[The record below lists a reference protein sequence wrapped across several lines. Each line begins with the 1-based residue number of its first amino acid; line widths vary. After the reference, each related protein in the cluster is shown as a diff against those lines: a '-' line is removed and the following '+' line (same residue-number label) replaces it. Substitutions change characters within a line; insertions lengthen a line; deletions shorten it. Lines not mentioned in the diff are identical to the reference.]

1 MKKIRY
7 SISRVLLGVLF
18 VSSTLLAR
26 VIIDDL
32 HISRDIDEKRY
43 IPIDITDQIPNDSK
57 VVAVSAKVRNI
68 SHNKKIRVIWYKY
81 NQKNK
86 KAIYTQS
93 RKKVKNGNF
102 LYHIVNFS
110 QIPDAGKYFVDIV
123 IDNRLVKTK
132 SFEIYESR
140 SQYTLK
146 WIKLN
151 GKGIKLFNKKRY
163 DEAIVVFKDAIKVL
177 EKDDPIS
184 YKSILYTLNNMA
196 QTYASNK
203 NYRASKLII
212 KQAEKIAK
220 NHNLLDSLDFA
231 KTLAVKAYKN
241 SKEFNYKK
249 AIEFYIKS
257 LEISDKN
264 SKSSCKRYIIDRKK
278 ALYHIYMKQKDYD
291 NARFIV
297 QEIVECYKKDTQ
309 GVVWSLLAISNTYLA
324 QKRYKIAQKYLDR
337 VYKILKKKK
346 KPNRYLVYQMM
357 KTMSQLYIET
367 ERYKKATIVTNK
379 LIKKSKKL
387 YGTKSKAT
395 IDALKKLAQ
404 IYRGTGDIKRA
415 KVVEKNIDKLYT
427 KIIELKKC
435 SQITKDEDR
444 YLFDKVYKRYSELDI
459 DKLSDYNIKR
469 YIDKSH
475 HVSLI
480 APLAWELIEGDRYIL
495 NLEYQGSLGLKSR
508 YRLGVIPRFWNKR
521 ESRDPKKLIN
531 QLSKDINDIFIKSA
545 KELGDNIKYVIPLKI
560 FKHGSYTVGHTL
572 LHQTGSLNSWRGNT
586 FIYDGSD
593 IYTITTLMNDKDL
606 LLGEFLSSLSVE
618 SFCSKKLTKPKKEID
633 RVDRKLQ
640 RLNRNLKAVEE
651 R

>member
-1 MKKIRY
+1 MKY

-18 VSSTLLAR
+18 ASSMLFAR

-32 HISRDIDEKRY
+32 QISKDIDKKRY
-43 IPIDITDQIPNDSK
+43 IPIDITNEIANNSK
-57 VVAVSAKVRNI
+57 SVAVSARVRNI
-68 SHNKKIRVIWYKY
+68 SNDKKIRVVWYKY
-81 NQKNK
+81 NQKNQKVIKSQSSK
-86 KAIYTQS
+86 KL
-93 RKKVKNGNF
+93 KNGDF

-110 QIPDAGKYFVDIV
+110 QMPDVGKYFVDIV
-123 IDNRLVKTK
+123 VDNRLMKTK

-140 SQYTLK
+140 SRYTLK

-151 GKGIKLFNKKRY
+151 ANGVKLFNKKKY

-177 EKDDPIS
+177 EQDDLIS
-184 YKSILYTLNNMA
+184 YKNILHTLNNMA

-203 NYRASKLII
+203 NYRASKIII

-220 NHNLLDSLDFA
+220 NHDLLDSLGFA
-231 KTLAVKAYKN
+231 KTLDVRAYVSN
-241 SKEFNYKK
+241 KEFDYKK
-249 AIEFYIKS
+249 AKELYIKS

-264 SKSSCKRYIIDRKK
+264 SKSSCNRYIIDRKES
-278 ALYHIYMKQKDYD
+278 LYDIYMRQKDYD

-309 GVVWSLLAISNTYLA
+309 GVVWSLLMISDTYLA
-324 QKRYKIAQKYLDR
+324 QKRYKIAQRYLDR

-346 KPNRYLVYQMM
+346 KPNKYLVYKMM
-357 KTMSQLYIET
+357 KKISQLYIET
-367 ERYKKATIVTNK
+367 KRYKKATIVTNK

-387 YGTKSKAT
+387 YGAKSRAT

-404 IYRGTGDIKRA
+404 IYRDTGDIKRA

-427 KIIELKKC
+427 KIIKAKKC
-435 SQITKDEDR
+435 SQITKDEDKH
-444 YLFDKVYKRYSELDI
+444 LFGKVYKRYSELDI
-459 DKLSDYNIKR
+459 DRLSDYNIKR

-475 HVSLI
+475 HISLI
-480 APLAWELIEGDRYIL
+480 APLAWELIESDRYIL
-495 NLEYQGSLGLKSR
+495 NLGYQSSVGVKSR
-508 YRLGVIPRFWNKR
+508 YTLRVIPRFWNQR
-521 ESRDPKKLIN
+521 ESRDPKKLIT

-545 KELGDNIKYVIPLKI
+545 KKIGDNIKYVISLKI
-560 FKHGSYTVGHTL
+560 FKHGSYTIGHTL
-572 LHQTGSLNSWRGNT
+572 LHQRGSLNSWRGNT
-586 FIYDGSD
+586 FIYNGTD

-618 SFCSKKLTKPKKEID
+618 SFCSKRFTKPKKEID
-633 RVDRKLQ
+633 GVDRKLQ
-640 RLNRNLKAVEE
+640 ELNRNLKTVEE